1 VTPREIDEVLHR
13 TVGRGEI
20 IPRLWRG
27 SMGMDPDAHEAA
39 AAAAAAAANEP
50 WPPEKSPCDACAET
64 ASLGDIED
72 AGGANVSKKPPET
85 NTRSGAVDGAR
96 NVSTKKDAS
105 ALERTFK
112 ATAVAGAAGLVASC
126 LWMALDRGS

>member
-1 VTPREIDEVLHR
+1 VTPREIDEVLRR